1 MYIKFLTKDIKM
13 AMVILYT
20 NYHIDTEEYLYN
32 DVFHI
37 ILS

>member
-1 MYIKFLTKDIKM
+1 MYIKFLTKDIKIT
-13 AMVILYT
+13 MVILYT
-20 NYHIDTEEYLYN
+20 NYIDTEEYLYN